1 LRYEITATGSSRNFY
16 SVPFN
21 FPENEYLLINTF
33 GMNMLTDSGSGR
45 SVKTLWD
52 FNAGVLY
59 ALTDGFSNPFAF
71 FMPAVF
77 AKISV

>member
-1 LRYEITATGSSRNFY
+1 M
-16 SVPFN
+16 PFN

-33 GMNMLTDSGSGR
+33 GMNMLTGSASGR
-45 SVKTLWD
+45 LVKTLWD

-59 ALTDGFSNPFAF
+59 AITDGFSNPFAF

-77 AKISV
+77 AKLAV